1 MGGGGQSFGYSLSTN
16 YSVEVYILGFLH
28 WLIESGNREGRIGSF
43 SSFQNEVLEYYG
55 ADLLLKAM
63 SKGMVGTKAEVAFS
77 TGRFGVEDHTPPTV
91 YRLVPV
97 FPGTRSLHPLFG
109 AW

>member
-1 MGGGGQSFGYSLSTN
+1 MCLSLPASP
-16 YSVEVYILGFLH
+16 
-28 WLIESGNREGRIGSF
+28 REARTFSLPLGRIGSL

-63 SKGMVGTKAEVAFS
+63 SKGMVGSKAEVAFS
-77 TGRFGVEDHTPPTV
+77 TGRSGVEDHNPPTV
-91 YRLVPV
+91 YRLAPA
-97 FPGTRSLHPLFG
+97 FPWAQSLHPLFG